1 MADHR
6 IMQQEKPLFVYYY
19 LKIKYK
25 QQKSNKGGREFRFSA
40 ASKKRESAE
49 ALPDCPHVSTR
60 SLRCR
65 GGGCSS
71 PPPAC
76 RPCSRRSET
85 EAPCPPRWCGVPCP
99 SSAAGAGYPER
110 PWRRGLRDHTRIC
123 RHISP
128 PPPDENM
135 EEKSPSLSMLY
146 WILTPFLW
154 GSFHSIYK

>member
-25 QQKSNKGGREFRFSA
+25 QQKSNKDRRESRFSA
-40 ASKKRESAE
+40 APLQRESAE
-49 ALPDCPHVSTR
+49 ALLDCHCVSTR

-71 PPPAC
+71 PLPAC

-85 EAPCPPRWCGVPCP
+85 GAPCPPRWCGAPCP
-99 SSAAGAGYPER
+99 SSAVGADYPER
-110 PWRRGLRDHTRIC
+110 PWRRALLDRTQTC
-123 RHISP
+123 RRISP
-128 PPPDENM
+128 PPPDDNM
-135 EEKSPSLSMLY
+135 EEKSPALSTSY
-146 WILTPFLW
+146 WRFTTFPVGII
-154 GSFHSIYK
+154 S